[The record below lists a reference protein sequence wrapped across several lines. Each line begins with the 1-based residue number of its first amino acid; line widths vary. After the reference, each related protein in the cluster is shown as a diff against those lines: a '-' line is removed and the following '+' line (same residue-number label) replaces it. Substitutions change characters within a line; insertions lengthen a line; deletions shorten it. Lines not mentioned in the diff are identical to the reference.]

1 MPALR
6 RFASVLLCLA
16 LSPAP
21 LLAET
26 AAPETKSVGH
36 VSALL
41 PAAMRNNVPTSI
53 NDDIYWNDLL
63 KTTTSGRMKVGLAD
77 GSILNVG
84 SSSEL
89 RVVSHDAATQQT
101 SLEMGT
107 GRLRSQVVKITQ
119 PSGKFQVRTLNTV
132 IGVVGT
138 DFFVSYEGRKTT
150 VICYRG
156 QVLVTP
162 LKGARVESQSE
173 GVVRSNGSLLL
184 SEGQM
189 AEIVSDKE
197 GGVLPMAPLT
207 QTAGAGSGAPGVEV
221 PGTTPGETANDDS
234 DKKKRVLPP
243 VIIPSDEQTTLVT
256 TSMESTEIEPGLLPK
271 TVVHRRRRWV
281 LPVVLISTA
290 VVGTAVGVAVATSGG
305 GQTPV

>member
-156 QVLVTP
+156 QVLATP
-162 LKGARVESQSE
+162 LKGARLESKSE
-173 GVVRSNGSLLL
+173 GVVESNGSFLL

-189 AEIVSDKE
+189 AEIVSDEKLAVPPMIIP
-197 GGVLPMAPLT
+197 GGQ
-207 QTAGAGSGAPGVEV
+207 QTAALQ
-221 PGTTPGETANDDS
+221 TA
-234 DKKKRVLPP
+234 
-243 VIIPSDEQTTLVT
+243 
-256 TSMESTEIEPGLLPK
+256 SMESTEIEPGLLPK